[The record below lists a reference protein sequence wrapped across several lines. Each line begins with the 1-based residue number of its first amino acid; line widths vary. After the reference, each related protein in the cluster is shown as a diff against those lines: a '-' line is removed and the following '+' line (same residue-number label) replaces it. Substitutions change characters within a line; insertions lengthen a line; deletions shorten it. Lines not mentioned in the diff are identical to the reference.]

1 MPPRSSPQVPRL
13 CDIGSRALKAA
24 LASID
29 TSAAGT
35 SAVPS
40 AAAHNVVSHVL
51 SITKHLMA
59 QMAAAAAA
67 KQASSAAAQGGRG
80 EGRNGLEHRLD
91 AEMDDPSG
99 SGAAADAAA
108 VAAMAHLDGLVTQV
122 SLERWRDSLTNPCT
136 VVHNSI
142 QLPIPFH
149 SHLY

>member
-29 TSAAGT
+29 TTDAGA

-40 AAAHNVVSHVL
+40 AAAHNVVAHVL

-59 QMAAAAAA
+59 QMSAATAA
-67 KQASSAAAQGGRG
+67 KRAAHG
-80 EGRNGLEHRLD
+80 EGRNDLEHRLD
-91 AEMDDPSG
+91 AEMDEASG

-108 VAAMAHLDGLVTQV
+108 LTAMTHLDGLVTQV
-122 SLERWRDSLTNPCT
+122 SLK
-136 VVHNSI
+136 
-142 QLPIPFH
+142 
-149 SHLY
+149 